1 MQSIEI
7 NSVDELY
14 SVAEKI
20 LSSFPEQNIFA
31 LHGEMGAGK
40 TNLIKAFCQVLD
52 CKQEVNS
59 PTFSLINEYYSP
71 TSGIIYHFDFYRT
84 ESIEEV
90 LDIGYEDYFFSGNY
104 CFLEWSERITK
115 LLPEKFVYL
124 SIKITGPNQRLISWQ
139 SY

>member
-20 LSSFPEQNIFA
+20 LSSSPDQNIFA
-31 LHGEMGAGK
+31 LYGEMGAGK
-40 TNLIKAFCQVLD
+40 TNLIKAFCQVLGVE
-52 CKQEVNS
+52 QEVSS

-71 TSGIIYHFDFYRT
+71 ESGIIYHFDFYRT

-90 LDIGYEDYFFSGNY
+90 FDIGYEDYFFSGNY
-104 CFLEWSERITK
+104 CFLEWPERISK
-115 LLPEKFVYL
+115 LLPENFVYL
-124 SIKITGPNQRLISWQ
+124 SIKITGAEQRLISWQ
-139 SY
+139 SM